1 MKRIFGSIPIVAV
14 LVLLFGLVFN
24 VVEQPKTALAVS
36 PVIKVYKH
44 NPVPEADSSKRY
56 IKGVDA
62 AYVETAWAKQGDTI
76 HVEITEGGMAT
87 TSNFDAVITLKGEE
101 ADVSTSKTVQ
111 DDDSDSAQNATI
123 NFDVELSSV
132 GSSSTAAGSTNIAA
146 NRFYVKVETDD
157 EVIIT
162 VSPSTN
168 TNTIDVGR
176 TVRIGVE
183 GTDPKIKNFSVKDGD
198 ISKATSHDLTF
209 DVTDRGSGIPTPES
223 KPDDNDK
230 SYSSTVVLVSN
241 GKCTEAEV
249 VAAIA
254 NLKGLTCAAGSA
266 AVDVVT
272 IADSDD
278 YTATT
283 DGYTVNT
290 NIYLAAQD
298 DHHITAVTYDRAGN
312 YDIYDGGDGTTTTAK
327 LTVDSQK
334 PRYISNFAPRTGIQY
349 NSTDKDFDENREWI
363 QLIIADNSDLDS
375 TTIDEDDFV
384 VEGHTIRRVQWHD
397 VKPSKLKGIGTSA
410 TATGPLDVD
419 GLAANS
425 ADCFNAAG
433 TATDDCDDTGAQI
446 PRPDNFYASGGNPDI
461 SVAVGDDNGKFY
473 IKNSIFIQLE
483 DELGPAETPDINIV
497 PDGIKDKAGNKIDDG
512 DLEAVDKIAPK
523 FSYSVLEGPRKP
535 KLLVGEDEEMV
546 ITFTS
551 DETLQAEP
559 TVEVSLIATSSTNTS
574 GTALTDIDIEET
586 GTRTWKATIG
596 EPTADTAGFYNIY
609 IKGKD
614 TNDNEGDIPDSI
626 NVTQGTTNG
635 AAKFF
640 VDSTNT
646 NDVASGAIKYE
657 GDTTLH
663 NPKVTIDG
671 LAAADGKFEFD
682 DPFNIQV
689 FWNETP
695 SGGSKNENAEYNKDT
710 FDDVEITQFD
720 LDGVSILESVKTTD
734 SQRYLIG
741 VENIS
746 IGDHKIK
753 IQGVDE
759 AGNKLGSVLEVEFEV
774 DERDPF
780 KRVLNPGWNLVS
792 LPGDPAD
799 GSIGSVFTADVPVN
813 TVYSFDP
820 TVPGGWIVAV
830 RETTADAWV
839 GSLSS
844 ISSSQAYWVE
854 AEQVWDLKVDVPRL
868 PGGAVGG
875 GTPIQPPI
883 IEIFPGW
890 NMVPIVDVTG
900 DAANGDDYV
909 DADDYFASVNK
920 AVVRILTFDT
930 IQNEWN
936 TLPFSDDPIDSNA
949 GNSSSTSTTKFQDKD
964 IAFGHAVWAYSKEQI
979 SLVPGAT
986 ILE

>member
-1 MKRIFGSIPIVAV
+1 VKRIFGSIPIVAV

-56 IKGVDA
+56 IKGTDA

-101 ADVSTSKTVQ
+101 ANVSTSKTVQ

-198 ISKATSHDLTF
+198 ISKATSHDLSF

-283 DGYTVNT
+283 DGYTVDT

-375 TTIDEDDFV
+375 NTIDEDDFV

-433 TATDDCDDTGAQI
+433 NATDDCDDTGAQI

-473 IKNSIFIQLE
+473 IKNSVFIQLE

-614 TNDNEGDIPDSI
+614 TNDNEGDVPSSI

-720 LDGVSILESVKTTD
+720 LDGVSILDSVKTTD
-734 SQRYLIG
+734 NQRYLIG

-844 ISSSQAYWVE
+844 VNSSQAYWVE

-949 GNSSSTSTTKFQDKD
+949 GNSSSTSTAKFQDKD

>member
-1 MKRIFGSIPIVAV
+1 
-14 LVLLFGLVFN
+14 
-24 VVEQPKTALAVS
+24 
-36 PVIKVYKH
+36 
-44 NPVPEADSSKRY
+44 
-56 IKGVDA
+56 
-62 AYVETAWAKQGDTI
+62 
-76 HVEITEGGMAT
+76 
-87 TSNFDAVITLKGEE
+87 
-101 ADVSTSKTVQ
+101 
-111 DDDSDSAQNATI
+111 
-123 NFDVELSSV
+123 
-132 GSSSTAAGSTNIAA
+132 
-146 NRFYVKVETDD
+146 
-157 EVIIT
+157 
-162 VSPSTN
+162 
-168 TNTIDVGR
+168 
-176 TVRIGVE
+176 
-183 GTDPKIKNFSVKDGD
+183 
-198 ISKATSHDLTF
+198 
-209 DVTDRGSGIPTPES
+209 
-223 KPDDNDK
+223 
-230 SYSSTVVLVSN
+230 
-241 GKCTEAEV
+241 
-249 VAAIA
+249 
-254 NLKGLTCAAGSA
+254 
-266 AVDVVT
+266 
-272 IADSDD
+272 
-278 YTATT
+278 
-283 DGYTVNT
+283 
-290 NIYLAAQD
+290 
-298 DHHITAVTYDRAGN
+298 
-312 YDIYDGGDGTTTTAK
+312 
-327 LTVDSQK
+327 
-334 PRYISNFAPRTGIQY
+334 
-349 NSTDKDFDENREWI
+349 
-363 QLIIADNSDLDS
+363 
-375 TTIDEDDFV
+375 
-384 VEGHTIRRVQWHD
+384 
-397 VKPSKLKGIGTSA
+397 
-410 TATGPLDVD
+410 
-419 GLAANS
+419 
-425 ADCFNAAG
+425 
-433 TATDDCDDTGAQI
+433 
-446 PRPDNFYASGGNPDI
+446 
-461 SVAVGDDNGKFY
+461 
-473 IKNSIFIQLE
+473 
-483 DELGPAETPDINIV
+483 
-497 PDGIKDKAGNKIDDG
+497 
-512 DLEAVDKIAPK
+512 
-523 FSYSVLEGPRKP
+523 
-535 KLLVGEDEEMV
+535 MV

-695 SGGSKNENAEYNKDT
+695 SGGSKNENAEYNKDA